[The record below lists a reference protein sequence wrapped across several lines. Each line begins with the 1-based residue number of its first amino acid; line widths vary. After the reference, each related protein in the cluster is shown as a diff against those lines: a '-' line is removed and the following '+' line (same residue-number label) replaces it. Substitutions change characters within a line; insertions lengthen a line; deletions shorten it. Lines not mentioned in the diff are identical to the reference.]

1 MRSENE
7 PYNNRARENV
17 TTGFA
22 SQISDANYA
31 ALQPIDDGSPQ
42 DSEQVSPTPLNPNR
56 WIKLSIHPIATGVI
70 NKIKRSRAW
79 ASSIQVAMCTVT
91 NRFGELVYRQGSS
104 HSFRT
109 KSGQVTPI
117 RICWRVHLRPK
128 GQSRSER
135 SLLDGELYGE
145 LYVNYTLDRG
155 I

>member
-7 PYNNRARENV
+7 PYNNRAWENV

-31 ALQPIDDGSPQ
+31 ALQPIDDGGPQ
-42 DSEQVSPTPLNPNR
+42 DSEQVSTTPLNPNR
-56 WIKLSIHPIATGVI
+56 WINWSIHPMATGVI

-79 ASSIQVAMCTVT
+79 ASSIQVAMCRVT
-91 NRFGELVYRQGSS
+91 NRFGCS

-117 RICWRVHLRPK
+117 GICWRVHLRPK

-135 SLLDGELYGE
+135 SLLDGELY
-145 LYVNYTLDRG
+145 VKYTLDRG